1 MSFTWDLSCKS
12 GGHMKNLT
20 MNSESSGRWSP
31 RRSLLIV
38 VVGAAVGW
46 VAAIVS
52 VYGIMRSLDGE
63 ALLGNTPTTIASEED
78 GRTLNDIAPASGQ
91 QADKEDETARP

>member
-1 MSFTWDLSCKS
+1 
-12 GGHMKNLT
+12 MKNLT
-20 MNSESSGRWSP
+20 MKSDSSGRWSP

-52 VYGIMRSLDGE
+52 VYGIMRSLDGD
-63 ALLGNTPTTIASEED
+63 ALLGDAPSTIIAEED
-78 GRTLNDIAPASGQ
+78 AGALSNIAPASGPDEDGTNT
-91 QADKEDETARP
+91 ADERSDNAAGQP

>member
-1 MSFTWDLSCKS
+1 
-12 GGHMKNLT
+12 MKNLT
-20 MNSESSGRWSP
+20 MKSESSGRWSP

-63 ALLGNTPTTIASEED
+63 ALLGNSPTTIAAEED
-78 GRTLNDIAPASGQ
+78 ARALNSIAPASGRQ
-91 QADKEDETARP
+91 SDSKDEEKSERP